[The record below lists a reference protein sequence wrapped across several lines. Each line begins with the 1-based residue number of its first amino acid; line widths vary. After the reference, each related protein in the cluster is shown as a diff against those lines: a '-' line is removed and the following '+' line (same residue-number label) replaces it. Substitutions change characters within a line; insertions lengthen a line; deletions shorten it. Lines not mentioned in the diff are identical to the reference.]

1 MPINKKALYLLLVVV
16 AGFLVFNVF
25 QKLPE
30 IAEDPMP
37 WLKGFIIFCAVFTIS
52 MIALRFLRIMKSNSS
67 INDTPPQ

>member
-16 AGFLVFNVF
+16 AGFLVFNVV

-37 WLKGFIIFCAVFTIS
+37 WIKGFIIFCAAFTVS
-52 MIALRFLRIMKSNSS
+52 MIALRFIRLLKRNSS
-67 INDTPPQ
+67 VNDTPPQ